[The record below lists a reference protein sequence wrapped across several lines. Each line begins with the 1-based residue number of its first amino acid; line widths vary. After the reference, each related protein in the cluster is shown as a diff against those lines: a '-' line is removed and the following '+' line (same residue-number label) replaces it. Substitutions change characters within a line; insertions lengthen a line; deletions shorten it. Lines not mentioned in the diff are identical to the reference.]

1 MKNNFFIILIIL
13 IYSIS
18 TSILKGH
25 SGNTGPSGCHMNYS
39 NGTQHCHK
47 SKSMNPARSYWY
59 SNQGHGPYSSVSSCQ
74 NALRGAG
81 IIGYCS
87 MR

>member
-1 MKNNFFIILIIL
+1 
-13 IYSIS
+13 
-18 TSILKGH
+18 
-25 SGNTGPSGCHMNYS
+25 MNYS

-59 SNQGHGPYSSVSSCQ
+59 SNQGHAPYSSALTCQ

-81 IIGYCS
+81 IIGFCS
-87 MR
+87 LR